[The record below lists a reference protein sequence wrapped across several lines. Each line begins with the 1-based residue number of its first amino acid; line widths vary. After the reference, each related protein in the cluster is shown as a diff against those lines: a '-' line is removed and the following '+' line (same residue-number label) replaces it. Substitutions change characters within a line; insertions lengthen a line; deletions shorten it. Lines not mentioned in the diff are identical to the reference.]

1 MSTSVILALSAL
13 VVIVVGCAV
22 LICASRVPGLNVI
35 TGAKPTGPASM
46 PPPEPEPE
54 PYNALP
60 WEPNPKGPGALLA
73 ADRQYRT
80 AQQDRSD
87 YDASLR
93 ARHTESLADW
103 ERRNADLSAR
113 LIAAD
118 AAAGLLDQ
126 HVPTARKETQ

>member
-1 MSTSVILALSAL
+1 VSLVILL
-13 VVIVVGCAV
+13 VVAACAFFA
-22 LICASRVPGLNVI
+22 IWSFHIPGPDVI
-35 TGAKPTGPASM
+35 TGGKPTGPASM

>member
-1 MSTSVILALSAL
+1 VTTSVILALSAL

-46 PPPEPEPE
+46 APPEPE

-80 AQQDRSD
+80 AQQARRD
-87 YDASLR
+87 YEASVR
-93 ARHTESLADW
+93 DRHTESLADW
-103 ERRNADLSAR
+103 ELRNADLSAR

>member
-1 MSTSVILALSAL
+1 MPYLLA
-13 VVIVVGCAV
+13 AV
-22 LICASRVPGLNVI
+22 LLFAVAMVFGAVYSGQLPWLNVV
-35 TGAKPTGPASM
+35 TGAKPTGPAGI
-46 PPPEPEPE
+46 PADTART
-54 PYNALP
+54 ALP
-60 WEPNPKGPGALLA
+60 WLDDPKTPGARIA
-73 ADRQYRT
+73 ALDPQAARR
-80 AQQDRSD
+80 D
-87 YDASLR
+87 YEASIR